1 MYKYMYLYIYT
12 YEGRVG
18 DPEMHRSYI
27 IPAKHPNRKN
37 LRIP

>member
-1 MYKYMYLYIYT
+1 MNPAWSSRAHYLIAFQLKIDQT
-12 YEGRVG
+12 KNK
-18 DPEMHRSYI
+18 I